1 MIDALDRQKLK
12 EIRIKEIEK
21 ERKRKIAKM
30 KQQQKEKDKM
40 LKIQFCQRA
49 KAEQKKHRSLMLAGY
64 TVSRSN
70 YMNEKDRNLTKLV
83 NQHCY

>member
-49 KAEQKKHRSLMLAGY
+49 KAEQKN
-64 TVSRSN
+64 TEV
-70 YMNEKDRNLTKLV
+70 
-83 NQHCY
+83 